1 MSILEILVKLANWLT
16 IGLGLIFTFLSYFL
30 SKKHNSQQ
38 LRSYVPTIWTSW
50 GIFFTF
56 LSIYVTLSG
65 FTQND
70 SCEMND
76 IINGVIPAFSTSVIG
91 ILGAIITAYIDRW
104 RKSSKEYSDSQSLV
118 KFLNGKT
125 IPKGDAVQS
134 PDIILLELVR
144 EIKEYI
150 ITSNNKMDSLKEEIE
165 KQSTD
170 SSNTIKTA
178 LEKHKKDTNENF
190 STTLEAIKNQFTA
203 HIEGFEEKAA
213 NKHEEIVK
221 QILNDYTSEI
231 NSINE
236 KHSSHIDT
244 LLGYAREN
252 NASIRE
258 SIQSIKGEFKKFI
271 EDEDTRIQDSFT
283 STSNA
288 LNTLYDNIKNLFETE
303 IKESI
308 EAFAQQQYVKSEE
321 IINSE
326 LTRFVKESQNTLSY
340 QEKNNSEFL
349 TSLGLSLKSASGGLV
364 SDVSKIKESMM
375 QHLDKLFDENTKE
388 LNAILATYISNY
400 NEIAETIQFSLT
412 ASSDIFGK
420 ATAGHAMEYKKSLA
434 AFNQE
439 FNDSAKEMSQSLN
452 THLDNLQKET
462 QKMEKQHYAAIEE
475 IHKNGEE
482 RMIVVSNNIS
492 GKLSDDFSELI
503 KKIQSLQQSI
513 TASYNDYVSKHDE
526 LKQKIATESKSLAE
540 TFSKEIKNATQ
551 ITELKNACSEL
562 NNSISKTIGDFEHRT
577 SSITDSLDNIITA
590 LNNYSSI
597 ADDTAILTDYVNSTI
612 KLYKEHATQTKVLET
627 NLENILMIVNESLK
641 EVKKSASEMRVAKPS
656 TQINK
661 EKKNKQ

>member
-70 SCEMND
+70 SFEMND

-104 RKSSKEYSDSQSLV
+104 RKSSKEYSDNQSLV
-118 KFLNGKT
+118 KFLDGRKASD
-125 IPKGDAVQS
+125 KDAAQS
-134 PDIILLELVR
+134 PDIVLLELVR
-144 EIKEYI
+144 DLRKDIG
-150 ITSNNKMDSLKEEIE
+150 TSHTKMDSLKVAIE
-165 KQSTD
+165 K
-170 SSNTIKTA
+170 SSDVIKDA
-178 LEKHKKDTNENF
+178 LDEHKKETNTNF
-190 STTLEAIKNQFTA
+190 NTTLEAINKKFTS
-203 HIEGFEEKAA
+203 HIENFEEETAK
-213 NKHEEIVK
+213 KHERQIK
-221 QILNDYTSEI
+221 QILDNFNTELKTI
-231 NSINE
+231 NREHQGTIN
-236 KHSSHIDT
+236 T
-244 LLGYAREN
+244 LIQLAQEN
-252 NASIRE
+252 NASIKE
-258 SIQSIKGEFKKFI
+258 SMTSIKKEFTQFI
-271 EDEDTRIQDSFT
+271 SEEDLRIQNSFKAT
-283 STSNA
+283 SGA
-288 LNTLYDNIKNLFETE
+288 LNTLYENIKNLFETK

-308 EAFAQQQYVKSEE
+308 EAFAQQQYAKSEE

-326 LTRFVKESQNTLSY
+326 LTRFVRESQNTLAY

-364 SDVSKIKESMM
+364 SDVSKMKENMM
-375 QHLDKLFDENTKE
+375 QHLDKLFDENAKD
-388 LNAILATYISNY
+388 LNAILSNYISNY

-412 ASSDIFGK
+412 ASYDIFDK
-420 ATAGHAMEYKKSLA
+420 ATARHAMEYKKSLA

-439 FNDSAKEMSQSLN
+439 FNNSAKEMSKTLN

-462 QKMEKQHYAAIEE
+462 QKLEKQHYAAVEG

-482 RMIVVSNNIS
+482 QMIVVSNNIS

-503 KKIQSLQQSI
+503 KEIQSLQQSI
-513 TASYNDYVSKHDE
+513 TASSNDYVSKHDE
-526 LKQKIATESKSLAE
+526 LKQKIATESKSLVE
-540 TFSKEIKNATQ
+540 KFSKEIKNATQ
-551 ITELKNACSEL
+551 ITELKNACSDL

-577 SSITDSLDNIITA
+577 TSITDSLENIITA
-590 LNNYSSI
+590 LNNCSSI
-597 ADDTAILTDYVNSTI
+597 ADDTAILTEYVNSTI
-612 KLYKEHATQTKVLET
+612 KLYKEHATQTKILET